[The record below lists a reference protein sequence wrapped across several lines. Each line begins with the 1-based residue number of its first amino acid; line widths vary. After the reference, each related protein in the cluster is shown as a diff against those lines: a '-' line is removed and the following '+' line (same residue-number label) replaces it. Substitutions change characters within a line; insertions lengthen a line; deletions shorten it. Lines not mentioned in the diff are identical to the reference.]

1 MAEETGAAG
10 ADQGPVVQR
19 ALLVGE
25 LVRLRR
31 KGGRTQRQVAER
43 LDWSQA
49 KVIRIEGGKQSI
61 SRTDLEAML
70 RLYGLG
76 EGERAARLVELNR
89 LAGRE
94 GWWSRYRAAGV
105 PADHL
110 RMVGF
115 EAGAALIR
123 QAHNAFVPDLLQT
136 PAYTRAVLPLLR
148 LPAGDGGS
156 GAADGDG
163 APREAA
169 GEGAAGT
176 AAAVADL
183 CRERRERLGAGGR
196 APRRVHVL
204 DEAVIRRRV
213 GAATDPGLMAAQ
225 LRRLAAEA
233 ALDGVDVRVVP
244 FGRGAHPGMRGPM
257 TLLSFDGPLDDVLYL
272 EGAGGADLVEGGGP
286 VAGYASAFDDL
297 LAGYALGSGESLAL
311 IREAAADMGG

>member
-1 MAEETGAAG
+1 MAEEAARAAG

-31 KGGRTQRQVAER
+31 ESGRTQRQVAER

-76 EGERAARLVELNR
+76 EGERVRRLVALNR
-89 LAGRE
+89 CAGRE
-94 GWWSRYRAAGV
+94 GWWGRYRAAGV

-123 QAHNAFVPDLLQT
+123 QAHNAFVPDLLRT
-136 PAYTRAVLPLLR
+136 PAYARAVAPLLYPGGDDAGPGAD
-148 LPAGDGGS
+148 PADGGRDGAD
-156 GAADGDG
+156 GAA
-163 APREAA
+163 AL
-169 GEGAAGT
+169 
-176 AAAVADL
+176 ADL
-183 CRERRERLGAGGR
+183 CRERRERLDDSGR

-213 GAATDPGLMAAQ
+213 GAGTDPGLMPAQ

-244 FGRGAHPGMRGPM
+244 FGRGVHPGMRGPM

-272 EGAGGADLVEGGGP
+272 EGAGGAGLVEGGAP
-286 VAGYASAFDDL
+286 VAEYASAFDDL
-297 LAGYALGSGESLAL
+297 VAGHALGPAESLAL
-311 IREAAADMGG
+311 IEEAAAGMGG